1 MLRHCRRKLPKGA
14 EVGKI
19 IWIASFPKSGNTWMR
34 AFLANYIMDRTEP
47 FPIDELR
54 AFTLSDTRPR
64 FFQEAAGRPVQ
75 QLTPEE
81 TVKLRGKTQELI
93 ADSKPHDH
101 FVKTHSQNTIWTGNL
116 LINPDVS
123 KAAIY
128 LVRNPLD
135 LVSSYAAHLGTSIN
149 EAIDRMAND
158 GNASL
163 ELNYNVFTLI
173 GSWEQH
179 VTSWLN
185 NDNFPKLLIKY
196 ENLLNDPNTEFSK
209 VLNALGLAI
218 EEKRLSRAIKFSS
231 FKELSHQEEANGF
244 GERPPHADRF
254 FRKGVSESWR
264 NLLSPNQVERI
275 KTKHGQVMKQLGY

>member
-1 MLRHCRRKLPKGA
+1 M
-14 EVGKI
+14 GKI

-34 AFLANYIMDRTEP
+34 ALLANYIMDRMEP

-64 FFQEAAGRPVQ
+64 FFQDAAGRPVQ
-75 QLTPEE
+75 ELTKEE
-81 TVKLRGKTQELI
+81 TVKLRRKAQELI
-93 ADSKPHDH
+93 ASSKPHDH
-101 FVKTHSQNTIWTGNL
+101 FVKTHSQNTMWAGEP
-116 LINPDVS
+116 LINHDVS

-135 LVSSYAAHLGTSIN
+135 LVSSYAPHLGISIN

-163 ELNYNVFTLI
+163 EVNYKVFTFI

-179 VTSWLN
+179 VSSWLN
-185 NDNFPKLLIKY
+185 NGSIPRLVVKY
-196 ENLLNDPNTEFSK
+196 EDLLDDPHTEFSK

-218 EEKRLSRAIKFSS
+218 QEERLSRAIKFSS
-231 FKELSHQEEANGF
+231 FKELSNQEEAYGF
-244 GERPPHADRF
+244 GERPPHTDRF
-254 FRKGVSESWR
+254 FRKGVSETWR
-264 NLLSPNQVERI
+264 DLLSPEQVERI
-275 KTKHGQVMKQLGY
+275 KTKQGRVMTQLGY